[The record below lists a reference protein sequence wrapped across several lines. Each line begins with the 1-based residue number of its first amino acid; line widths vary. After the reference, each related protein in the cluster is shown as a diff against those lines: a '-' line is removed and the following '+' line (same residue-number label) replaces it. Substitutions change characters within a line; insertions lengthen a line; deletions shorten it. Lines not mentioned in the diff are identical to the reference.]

1 MAEEE
6 LYGDLDTSVDAL
18 KIKGL
23 EAELSTSESLRRGL
37 EERLATALR
46 KEKLLRAENEQLAKN
61 ISCLFN
67 TAKAEIARKET
78 WIDRLRQELQVAEGK
93 IKQKDGSRR

>member
-1 MAEEE
+1 MAEED

-23 EAELSTSESLRRGL
+23 EVDLSTSESRRRSL
-37 EERLATALR
+37 EERLATALK
-46 KEKLLRAENEQLAKN
+46 KEKHLREENEQLAKN

-67 TAKAEIARKET
+67 TAKAEIARKEK
-78 WIDRLRQELQVAEGK
+78 WIDRLRQELQAADAK
-93 IKQKDGSRR
+93 IKQLGGSRR

>member
-1 MAEEE
+1 MAEED

-23 EAELSTSESLRRGL
+23 EADLSNSESRRRSL
-37 EERLATALR
+37 EELLAAAHK
-46 KEKLLRAENEQLAKN
+46 KEKRLREENEQLAKN

-67 TAKAEIARKET
+67 TAKAEIARKEK
-78 WIDRLRQELQVAEGK
+78 WIDRLREELQEADAK
-93 IKQKDGSRR
+93 IKQLSGTRR